1 MAAERKS
8 PLAERLKKKAEMINT
23 LLNQYQILRFGDE
36 TFRKGNT
43 PWRKGKT
50 ENFKICQKCRTAY
63 KEKDPR
69 ANCKC
74 GGELKI
80 LTVRIGIPPGHSG
93 IPPQIMVASSPR
105 NIYSEEQEQPIEETE
120 EEAAEQKEND
130 ASPSSGQGA
139 ETEPTQGIAS
149 PMETNQTAIRVVN
162 PLAQA
167 LVGLGEMT
175 TNEAHKFELDV
186 KYTVLTELGVEE
198 RYNCTVLLPWARQL
212 AAHITYILETREM
225 YSAEIKAIYPEL
237 LNDLEVARSSL
248 DHLAYLL
255 GRQHGLLSN
264 RQFAEM
270 MSKILHYAEVA
281 KQAALQLADHHL
293 EFGTAET
300 SPLEASPE
308 IEWVMKDMA
317 GAPKLPEEK
326 EEKPKDESEEE

>member
-8 PLAERLKKKAEMINT
+8 PLAERLKQKAEMINT
-23 LLNQYQILRFGDE
+23 LLNQYQTLRFGDE
-36 TFRKGNT
+36 TFRKGDNS
-43 PWRKGKT
+43 WRKGKT
-50 ENFKICQKCRTAY
+50 ENFKICQKCHTAY

-80 LTVRIGIPPGHSG
+80 LTVRIGIPPGHRG
-93 IPPQIMVASSPR
+93 VPPQIMVASSPR
-105 NIYSEEQEQPIEETE
+105 NIYSEEQEQPIEENE
-120 EEAAEQKEND
+120 EDAAEQEND
-130 ASPSSGQGA
+130 ASSSPGQDTEA
-139 ETEPTQGIAS
+139 EPTQGIAS
-149 PMETNQTAIRVVN
+149 PMETNETGIRIVN

-212 AAHITYILETREM
+212 AAHITYILETREI

-270 MSKILHYAEVA
+270 MSKILHYAEVS

-293 EFGTAET
+293 EFVTAET
-300 SPLEASPE
+300 SPLEGSPE
-308 IEWVMKDMA
+308 ITWVMKEME
-317 GAPKLPEEK
+317 GAPTLPKEK